1 MKINWFLACI
11 ALIIAG
17 LIAFGFYS
25 GNLGGSYRLL
35 ITIGSGISFL
45 ITLCGI
51 LALSSDHGGTVN
63 IKVTSV
69 LFFIGLLIEHIIFS
83 FAGIRLTPYII
94 ITGILILLYVLI
106 CYAVMR
112 ALK

>member
-1 MKINWFLACI
+1 MKINWVLACI
-11 ALIIAG
+11 ALLIAG
-17 LIAFGFYS
+17 LITFGIYS
-25 GNLGGSYRLL
+25 GNSGEAYRLL
-35 ITIGSGISFL
+35 ITVGSGISFL

-69 LFFIGLLIEHIIFS
+69 IFLIVLLIEHIIFS
-83 FAGIRLTPYII
+83 FAGVRLTPYII

-106 CYAVMR
+106 CYAVIR